1 MKNEKSPLWWHQKLA
16 ATLLAGTLLWY
27 ALIFLQGGLTEAS
40 TRLAIRWSARFAVV
54 FFCGAFGASALQY
67 FFKNSF
73 TFWLRMNRKYLG
85 ITFAITHL
93 CHLGFLVLLQQQ
105 FHPVFTLAKT
115 SSLLAGGTA
124 YFFVVAM
131 LLTSFDTFS
140 QQLSPRQW
148 KYLHTIG
155 GWWIWAIF
163 FNSNLKNVL
172 KFPGYLPL
180 FLLLLTTAVLKTIVL
195 FRRRIIKSSEVSHG

>member
-1 MKNEKSPLWWHQKLA
+1 MKNEKTPLWWHQNLT

-27 ALIFLQGGLTEAS
+27 TLIFLSGGVTEES

-54 FFCGAFGASALQY
+54 LFCGAFGASALQH

-85 ITFAITHL
+85 ISFAITHL
-93 CHLGFLVLLQQQ
+93 LHLAFLVLLQKQ
-105 FHPVFTLAKT
+105 FHPVFELAKT

-131 LLTSFDTFS
+131 LLTSFELFS
-140 QQLSPRQW
+140 KRLTPKQW
-148 KYLHTIG
+148 KILHSIG

-163 FNSNLKNVL
+163 FNSYGKNAL
-172 KFPGYLPL
+172 AYPGYMLL
-180 FLLLLTTAVLKTIVL
+180 FLLLGATAVLRIVAS
-195 FRRRIIKSSEVSHG
+195 FRKNRI

>member
-1 MKNEKSPLWWHQKLA
+1 MKKHAPTRFWWYWQLTGSLLT
-16 ATLLAGTLLWY
+16 ATLLCY
-27 ALIFLQGGLTEAS
+27 ALIFLFGGLTEDS

-54 FFCGAFGASALQY
+54 FFCAAFGASALQY
-67 FFKNSF
+67 FFQNSF

-85 ITFAITHL
+85 IAFAITHL
-93 CHLGFLVLLQQQ
+93 CHLGFLILLQQR
-105 FHPVFTLAKT
+105 FHPVFDLAKT

-140 QQLSPRQW
+140 KRLSPRQW
-148 KYLHTIG
+148 KWLHTIG

-172 KFPGYLPL
+172 KYPGYLPL
-180 FLLLLTTAVLKTIVL
+180 FLLLVGVAVLRVMLILRKKKIL
-195 FRRRIIKSSEVSHG
+195 QL